1 MKNGAKDK
9 KMADNY
15 EKYSDLWI
23 LHLAASTQGIVI
35 NPYQYR
41 KGKWWK
47 SLWRLSTEGLL
58 RKKRHSGSS
67 FTFSL
72 TDLGKEKICLNNP
85 SASAQ
90 ASPIDDTTKAH

>member
-1 MKNGAKDK
+1 MSD
-9 KMADNY
+9 Y

-23 LHLAASTQGIVI
+23 LRLAASTQGIVI

-58 RKKRHSGSS
+58 RKKRHSGSH
-67 FTFSL
+67 FTFTL
-72 TDLGKEKICLNNP
+72 TDLGKEKICLNDP
-85 SASAQ
+85 SVSQ
-90 ASPIDDTTKAH
+90 RCPTDDTPKAH